1 MLEKEK
7 IESVEDQL
15 ETAASDDNNELIQYD
30 EKETK
35 AILRKVDWRLIP
47 MLTLLY
53 VLSFIDRSNI
63 GNAKVAGMNTDL
75 GLTGSQYNIALTVFF
90 FPYALLEIPSNM
102 VLKVVRPSIWI
113 GAMMLAWGTV
123 MTLMGIVKDFHGL
136 AGARAALGAAE
147 AGFFPASTYLLTI
160 WYKRLELQGR
170 MAVFYSAASMSGAFS
185 GLLAFG
191 LQQMDGIAN
200 LAGWRWIFLIEG
212 IATVVVG
219 STCFFLL
226 PDSPETASF
235 LKPEERKFL
244 CQRLRHDAGTKSGKV
259 DLQDK
264 FHWPTIIAAFTDW
277 KIWLAVII
285 YWGSTISIYGF
296 TYTAPSVILG
306 LGYSAANAQLLT
318 IPIYA
323 LGVIGTPL
331 IAFYA
336 DKHQTRWPFIVGPYC
351 ISAIG
356 FLGLLSIPHPRL
368 PGLTYAFL
376 FCIPVGVYPPLIG
389 LVAWVGNNL
398 APSWK
403 RAVGMALLICM
414 GNFGGAIG
422 SNIYLEN
429 QKPNYWLGFGF
440 GLGISV
446 AAIIATVVLKFEYQR
461 LNRRK
466 EAEGT
471 EEEVRAKYGDEELT
485 QMGDKSP
492 LFKYIV

>member
-7 IESVEDQL
+7 IESIEDQL
-15 ETAASDDNNELIQYD
+15 ETAASDENNELIQYD

-136 AGARAALGAAE
+136 TGARAALGAAE

-170 MAVFYSAASMSGAFS
+170 MAVFYSAASMSGALS

-191 LQQMDGIAN
+191 QQMDGIAN
-200 LAGWRWIFLIEG
+200 LSGWRWIFIIEG

-219 STCFFLL
+219 TTCFFLL
-226 PDSPETASF
+226 PDSSETATF

-264 FHWPTIIAAFTDW
+264 FHWPTIVAAFTDW

-285 YWGSTISIYGF
+285 YWGNTISIYGF

-376 FCIPVGVYPPLIG
+376 FT
-389 LVAWVGNNL
+389 LVV
-398 APSWK
+398 PS
-403 RAVGMALLICM
+403 
-414 GNFGGAIG
+414 
-422 SNIYLEN
+422 
-429 QKPNYWLGFGF
+429 KPNYWLGFWF

-446 AAIIATVVLKFEYQR
+446 AAVIATVVLKFEYQR

-466 EAEGT
+466 ETEGT